1 MSKQSKKRK
10 KRRERQKKRRRRNLI
25 ILFKNLYPHAP
36 EGTAEQIIDQALSGD
51 YKHFQTHLSNT
62 ALVKQAT
69 MAYLRHNLTN
79 YNQLM
84 DDHIEAFL
92 QGIERGEPYMGK
104 TPQQIEHEANLE
116 AETLIKKWQ
125 TGEG

>member
-1 MSKQSKKRK
+1 MSKQSKKQK
-10 KRRERQKKRRRRNLI
+10 KRRDRQKKRRRHNLI

-36 EGTAEQIIDQALSGD
+36 EGTAEQIIDQTLSGD

-69 MAYLRHNLTN
+69 TAYLCHNLSN

-84 DDHIEAFL
+84 DDYIEAFL

-104 TPQQIEHEANLE
+104 TPPQIEHEANSE

-125 TGEG
+125 TGER